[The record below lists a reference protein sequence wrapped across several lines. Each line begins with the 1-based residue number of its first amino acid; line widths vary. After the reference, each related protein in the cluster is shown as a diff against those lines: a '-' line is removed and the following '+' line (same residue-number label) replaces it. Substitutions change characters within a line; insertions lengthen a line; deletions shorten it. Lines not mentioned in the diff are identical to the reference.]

1 MSAPL
6 IKCNS
11 KEWFDERGVMLP
23 WNFLEHK
30 PFRFVPD
37 DFTIGRKDSYLKP
50 RVIDLEKQESSLD
63 RWLQKPTRPIVYGV
77 GSEPTDSKARY
88 FASYL
93 IQRYIE
99 AVPNRKVI
107 IHHVY
112 SGFESPLIKNEE
124 RCTLLVL
131 HGLRPDS
138 TAGKI
143 EKCIDL
149 LEFYKDIPRIVLVS
163 GTDPITF
170 FSTRLRTKIHS
181 LYHDVAH
188 TVNKEFAI

>member
-1 MSAPL
+1 MSAPS
-6 IKCNS
+6 IKCNP
-11 KEWFDERGVMLP
+11 KEWFDERGAVLP

-30 PFRFVPD
+30 PFRFLPE
-37 DFTIGRKDSYLKP
+37 DFSIGRKDSYLKP
-50 RVIDLEKQESSLD
+50 RVIDLEKQETSLD
-63 RWLQKPTRPIVYGV
+63 NWTRNPTKPIVYGV

-93 IQRYIE
+93 IQRYVE

-124 RCTLLVL
+124 QCTLLVL

-143 EKCIDL
+143 EKCVDL

-181 LYHDVAH
+181 VYHDVAK